1 MSGPR
6 DAAVRALGAVLS
18 GTAYS
23 DTILDILL
31 SRDRTLS
38 AEDRALATEITYG
51 ALRNLGRVDYV
62 LSRFSKRPAASLDP
76 EIQNILRVAIYQI
89 LFLEKI
95 PPYAAVDEAVRLAEV
110 FGKRSAG
117 SFINGVLRNTLRGAG
132 AVEFPSETADP
143 EGFLMVCCSLPAW
156 LSRFLLLRF
165 GSERAVVIGLRYV
178 GRPPVV
184 LRVNAMKATRQRLLE
199 ELIARGYD
207 ARETSRSRF
216 GIVVRGGGA
225 LFKTDLYKNGSF
237 SLQDEASQLACP
249 PLGVEPGMTVLD
261 ACAAPG
267 IKGTFCAELMGDR
280 GTVVS
285 VEIHH
290 ARAVQITENA
300 RRLGI
305 GHLRVVRADIT
316 QPPFRADAA
325 FDRVLV
331 DPPCSGLGVIRRNP
345 EIKWRLQPAD
355 LPALAPVQ
363 RRILSAAAEFVR
375 PAGVLVYAVC
385 TINPDEGAGL
395 IEEFLRSH
403 GEFSLD
409 DTGAILGPECAP
421 FIEEGAVFTTPD
433 RFSESDDA
441 IPDGFYIA
449 RLKKK

>member
-6 DAAVRALGAVLS
+6 DAAVRVLGAVLS
-18 GTAYS
+18 GGGYS

-51 ALRNLGRVDYV
+51 ALRNLGRIDYV

-89 LFLEKI
+89 HFLEKI
-95 PPYAAVDEAVRLAEV
+95 PPYAVVDEAVRLAEV

-117 SFINGVLRNTLRGAG
+117 SFINGVLRSALRGIKT
-132 AVEFPSETADP
+132 VDFPSETADP
-143 EGFLMVCCSLPAW
+143 EGFLVVCCSLPRW
-156 LSRFLLLRF
+156 LSRFLLERF
-165 GSERAVVIGLRYV
+165 GSERAVVIGRRYV

-184 LRVNAMKATRQRLLE
+184 LRANTLKVTRQGLTE
-199 ELIARGYD
+199 ELTKRGYD
-207 ARETSRSRF
+207 AHETSRSRF
-216 GIVVRGGGA
+216 GVVVRGGGA

-249 PLGVEPGMTVLD
+249 SLGVEPGMRVLD

-267 IKGTFCAELMGDR
+267 IKGTFCAELMADR

-285 VEIHH
+285 VEINHT
-290 ARAVQITENA
+290 RAVQTAENA
-300 RRLGI
+300 RRLEI
-305 GHLRVVRADIT
+305 CRLSVVRADIT
-316 QPPFRADAA
+316 RPPFRAGAA

-345 EIKWRLQPAD
+345 EIKWRLKPAD
-355 LPALAPVQ
+355 LPALVGVQ
-363 RRILSAAAEFVR
+363 RRILSSAAEFVR

-385 TINPDEGAGL
+385 TINPDEGAGVV
-395 IEEFLRSH
+395 EEFLRSH
-403 GEFSLD
+403 GEFTRD
-409 DTGAILGPECAP
+409 DVAPILGPECAP